1 MPEETYRK
9 NRPFLLMEGGPLFQI
24 EQRISSFRK
33 KAALTKKRALLSIL
47 LTWAPLLI
55 LSLLQ
60 GTAYGRKIP
69 VPFLRDFAVH
79 ARFVFAVSLLLLSE
93 NVLGPRIA
101 EAAEQFVK
109 SKVILPPDY
118 AGFDQAVTRGLQKRD
133 SITVEIVIA
142 VLAFVVS
149 VVGFLITAVHVST
162 WYAVWSSAGVSLT
175 WAGWWLVCVSLPIYH
190 FLGLRWGW
198 RLLIWF
204 QFLAA
209 MNHLNLQLYP
219 THPDHAGGLGFV
231 GEAQRFF
238 GIVLFAFS
246 CTLSGVIAN
255 EILYN
260 GMRLTSFAPLVA
272 FYLFLLLAALVLPLI
287 IFAVR
292 LLRLKRIG
300 LQQYGT
306 LGTAYTALF
315 HRKWI
320 LGESTDDDALLGTRD
335 IQSLAD
341 LGNGYNLVE
350 GMRVLPIDPRTL
362 IHLTIA
368 GILPMV
374 PLLLAVMPLQ
384 QLLRLLMKFLV

>member
-33 KAALTKKRALLSIL
+33 SSSHQETRPFEHTAHLGAASYSFAAAGHSLRAENPRTVPARLCGSRALRVRCFAASAL
-47 LTWAPLLI
+47 
-55 LSLLQ
+55 
-60 GTAYGRKIP
+60 RK
-69 VPFLRDFAVH
+69 L
-79 ARFVFAVSLLLLSE
+79 
-93 NVLGPRIA
+93 LGPRIA

-175 WAGWWLVCVSLPIYH
+175 WAGWWLVCVSLPVYH

-350 GMRVLPIDPRTL
+350 SMKVLPIDPRTL

>member
-1 MPEETYRK
+1 
-9 NRPFLLMEGGPLFQI
+9 MEGGPLFQI
-24 EQRISSFRK
+24 EQRLSGFRK
-33 KAALTKKRALLSIL
+33 RAALTKRRALLSIL

-60 GTAYGRKIP
+60 GTAYGREIP

-79 ARFVFAVSLLLLSE
+79 ARFVFAVPLLLLSE

-109 SKVILPPDY
+109 SKVVLPPDY
-118 AGFDQAVTRGLQKRD
+118 AGFDEAVTDGLRKRD
-133 SITVEIVIA
+133 SLTAEIVIA
-142 VLAFVVS
+142 VLAFVIS
-149 VVGFLITAVHVST
+149 VGGFLITAVHVST
-162 WYAVWSSAGVSLT
+162 WYALRSSAGVSLT
-175 WAGWWLVCVSLPIYH
+175 WAGWWFACVSLPIYH
-190 FLGLRWGW
+190 FLGLRWFW

-209 MNHLNLQLYP
+209 MNRLNLQLYP

-260 GMRLTSFAPLVA
+260 DMRLSSFAPLVA
-272 FYLFLLLAALVLPLI
+272 FYLFLFLAVLVLPLI
-287 IFAVR
+287 IFAGR
-292 LLRLKRIG
+292 LLRLKRVG

-306 LGTAYTALF
+306 LGTAYTASF

-320 LGESTDDDALLGTRD
+320 LGESTDHEALLGTGD

-341 LGNGYNLVE
+341 LGNSYNLVE
-350 GMRVLPIDPRTL
+350 GMKALPIDPRTL

-368 GILPMV
+368 GVLPMV
-374 PLLLAVMPLQ
+374 PLLLTVMPLK
-384 QLLRLLMKFLV
+384 QLLGLLMKFLV

>member
-1 MPEETYRK
+1 MSEETYRN

-24 EQRISSFRK
+24 EQRLSSLRK
-33 KAALTKKRALLSIL
+33 RAALTKRRAFLSVL

-79 ARFVFAVSLLLLSE
+79 ARFVFAVPLLLLAE
-93 NVLGPRIA
+93 NALGPRIA

-109 SKVILPPDY
+109 SKVVLPHDY
-118 AGFDQAVTRGLQKRD
+118 TGFDEAVTRGLQKRD
-133 SITVEIVIA
+133 SITAEIVIA
-142 VLAFVVS
+142 VLAFVIS
-149 VVGFLITAVHVST
+149 VGGFLITAVHVST
-162 WYAVWSSAGVSLT
+162 WYALQSSAGVSLT
-175 WAGWWLVCVSLPIYH
+175 WAGWWFACVSLPIYH
-190 FLGLRWGW
+190 FLSIRWLW

-209 MNHLNLQLYP
+209 MNRLNLQLFP
-219 THPDHAGGLGFV
+219 THPDHSGGLGFV

-238 GIVLFAFS
+238 GIIVFASS
-246 CTLSGVIAN
+246 CTLSGVMAN

-260 GMRLTSFAPLVA
+260 GMRLSTLAPIVA
-272 FYLFLLLAALVLPLI
+272 LYLFLLLAVLVLPLI
-287 IFAVR
+287 IFAYR
-292 LLRLKRIG
+292 LVRLKRMG

-306 LGTAYTALF
+306 LGTAYAGSF

-320 LGESTDDDALLGTRD
+320 LGEDTGHEALLGTND

-341 LGNGYNLVE
+341 LGNSYNLID
-350 GMRVLPIDPRTL
+350 GMKALPIDPRTL
-362 IHLTIA
+362 IHLTVA
-368 GILPMV
+368 GILPLV
-374 PLLLAVMPLQ
+374 PLVLTVMPLRE
-384 QLLRLLMKFLV
+384 LLGILVKFLV